1 MDLIKQE
8 DLLNVLKQHGPLIP
22 MDIRKYLGK
31 GDSITIGAALSE
43 LVKYKQAKLTSVKK
57 GGSPFYY
64 VPGQEHK
71 LQDVSQYLNEK
82 DRRTYE
88 LLKEKKVIRDK
99 TQEPLIRVSL
109 RMIKDFSRQMN
120 VNTGSEEEIFW
131 KWYLLSDE
139 EALKIIKEFF
149 LGEKPAPKKE
159 ITEETKAPSEEK
171 PAPNKEVEE
180 AVKEAIKEP
189 PKDSQETIPAPDVLA
204 DAGDAF
210 SKKLKSFFEE
220 RNIKIKES
228 NPVRKGSD
236 YEFIVEI
243 NTPVGVAEYFCK
255 AKKKKKCGDGDLS
268 TAYLKGQNKR
278 LPVLFI
284 TDGEIAK
291 KAKEKLKTDYKSLI
305 AQEI

>member
-1 MDLIKQE
+1 MDLISKE
-8 DLLNVLKQHGPLIP
+8 DLLNALKQHGPLIP

-43 LVKYKQAKLTSVKK
+43 LAQYNQIRITNVKK

-64 VPGQEHK
+64 VSGQEHK
-71 LQDVSQYLNEK
+71 LQELSQYLNEK

-88 LLKEKKVIRDK
+88 LLKEKKVVRDK
-99 TQEPLIRVSL
+99 TQEPLTRVSL
-109 RMIKDFSRQMN
+109 RMIKDFSKPVN
-120 VNTGSEEEIFW
+120 VDTRDGEEIFW

-139 EALKIIKEFF
+139 EALKMIREFF
-149 LGEKPAPKKE
+149 LGEKPVRRKEAEEHEALPSSEEATPKKE
-159 ITEETKAPSEEK
+159 VEK
-171 PAPNKEVEE
+171 

-189 PKDSQETIPAPDVLA
+189 AKHSQETIPAPDILA
-204 DAGDAF
+204 EATDPF
-210 SKKLKSFFEE
+210 SEKLKNFFEE
-220 RNIKIKES
+220 RKIRIKDS
-228 NPVRKGSD
+228 NVVRKSSE

-243 NTPVGVAEYFCK
+243 NTPVGAAEYFCK

-291 KAKEKLKTDYKSLI
+291 KTKEKLKTEYKGMI
-305 AQEI
+305 IQEI